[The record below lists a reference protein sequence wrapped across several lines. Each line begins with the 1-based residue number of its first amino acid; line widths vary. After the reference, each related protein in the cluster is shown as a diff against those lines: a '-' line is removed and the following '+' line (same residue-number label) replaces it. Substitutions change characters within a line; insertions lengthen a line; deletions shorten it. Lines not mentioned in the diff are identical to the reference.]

1 MSINNNGESKSEVT
15 EGKRVKNTPKRRKFR
30 SFSLADTAILL
41 GSLSRGKANND
52 NGEERSQLTTGWFKP
67 R

>member
-30 SFSLADTAILL
+30 SFSLGKYYMLEIDIILIEI
-41 GSLSRGKANND
+41 D
-52 NGEERSQLTTGWFKP
+52 NPSNIEISNLR
-67 R
+67 